1 MASILNVDKIRRQA
15 GSTDALV
22 IDSGDRV
29 TTPTR
34 PAFFVSYDA
43 SSTSGLTGI
52 VNFNTVHTNIG
63 SHFDISNDRFV
74 APIAGIY
81 HFSFSGLGSND
92 SSGSVGSAG
101 NGIRSEIQ
109 YSTDSGSNYTTFA
122 HGYGNVT
129 SSNFWP
135 NVGCSGTVSLAAGAW
150 VVVNMTAKF
159 VYGDTSGKYDPRFS
173 GFLVG

>member
-1 MASILNVDKIRRQA
+1 MASILNVDKIRRAA

-52 VNFNTVHTNIG
+52 INFNTVHTNIG

-74 APIAGIY
+74 APIAGLY
-81 HFSFSGLGSND
+81 HFSFSGLGSQN
-92 SSGSVGSAG
+92 SSGGVATSGTPV
-101 NGIRSEIQ
+101 RSEIQ
-109 YSTDSGSNYTTFA
+109 YSTDSGSSYTTFA
-122 HGYGNVT
+122 HAYGSVT
-129 SSNFWP
+129 SSNHWSS
-135 NVGCSGTVSLAAGAW
+135 VGCSGTVSLASGAW
-150 VVVNMTAKF
+150 VVVNMTAGYA
-159 VYGDTSGKYDPRFS
+159 YGDTSGRYDPRFS